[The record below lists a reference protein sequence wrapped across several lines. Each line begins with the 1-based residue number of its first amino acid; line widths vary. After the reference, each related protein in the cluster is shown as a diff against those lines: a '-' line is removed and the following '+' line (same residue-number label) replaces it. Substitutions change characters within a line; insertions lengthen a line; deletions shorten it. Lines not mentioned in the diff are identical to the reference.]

1 MFNILL
7 QVFDHST
14 LTDNN
19 GKKADFRNVIVI
31 MTSNIGTR
39 EMSTKTIGFGDT
51 QFDTEGK
58 GKKAIENYF
67 SPEFRNRLDNII
79 TFSSLTP
86 EIMKKVVDKFLA
98 ELNEQLAA
106 KKVRL
111 SLSPAA
117 REWLAKKGHDP
128 IYGARPLD
136 RLIQKE
142 IKDVLSDRILFG
154 ELENGGT
161 CLVDLKDGD
170 LTFTYES

>member
-7 QVFDHST
+7 QVLDHST

-19 GKKADFRNVIVI
+19 GKKADFRNVIII

-39 EMSTKTIGFGDT
+39 EMSTKSIGFGET
-51 QFDTEGK
+51 QYDTEGK
-58 GKKAIENYF
+58 GKKAVENYF

-79 TFSSLTP
+79 TFNSLTL
-86 EIMKKVVDKFLA
+86 EIMKKVVDKFIA
-98 ELNEQLAA
+98 ELNQQLGA
-106 KKVRL
+106 KKVQL
-111 SLSPAA
+111 TLSPAA

-142 IKDVLSDRILFG
+142 IKNDLSDQILFG
-154 ELENGGT
+154 ELENGGE
-161 CLVDLKDGD
+161 CFVDVAEDRMI
-170 LTFTYES
+170 FRYN